1 MKDDVDNV
9 SEVLLDPDD
18 SSNVRFKRS
27 IIQINRSNNSTPIS
41 EFIRGVQVQNADS
54 HAILFKLFC
63 SNFKLYTTTPLLQKS
78 APKLFRFRL
87 KNYTHLFSQKY
98 TL

>member
-41 EFIRGVQVQNADS
+41 EFIRGFRYKMQIAM
-54 HAILFKLFC
+54 LFC
-63 SNFKLYTTTPLLQKS
+63 SNFFVQTSNFIPPPLYCKKVP
-78 APKLFRFRL
+78 
-87 KNYTHLFSQKY
+87 
-98 TL
+98 